1 MQRINCDG
9 GGQCDARTWLE
20 LRRLAVQFLEE
31 AKSRIGTADTAALFD
46 DAHSHYQDVS
56 QNLQPVA
63 HRFRFETISEHH
75 QQLADKSVRDEV
87 VGQLKAAK
95 AAESAALKVLEKIVA
110 TL

>member
-63 HRFRFETISEHH
+63 HRFRLETIGEH
-75 QQLADKSVRDEV
+75 QRQLGDKAIRDEV

-95 AAESAALKVLEKIVA
+95 AAETTALKALAKIVA
-110 TL
+110 IL